1 MDQRVDESQGPIET
15 APPRPAIGISLP
27 CHRCGYE
34 MRGLDPMAVCPECGE
49 PVWRS
54 IAEAVDLVPIPLDE
68 PSARGLARALD
79 ALAAT
84 SLAITIATAVPPAA
98 WIPAA
103 WSSEFAAIAGR
114 GMLAL
119 GSAAISI
126 LAAAGVLGSLAMLWS
141 LGRRA
146 PLAAAMLVLPRRLL
160 ILGAVPWGLT
170 MLALHRG
177 LLPPIATTAVAG
189 TALGVVLLA
198 CSLAAE
204 RLGPVSRRW
213 QAGGIAIQRP
223 RGLVAALAIALASI
237 GVRGAIEAWQRQG
250 GGAWTGLSEGL
261 WAASAFASMLSMLLV
276 CVGAAYL
283 AVNLRWI
290 ARDLRRRRPGI
301 GEVIDTGR

>member
-1 MDQRVDESQGPIET
+1 
-15 APPRPAIGISLP
+15 
-27 CHRCGYE
+27 
-34 MRGLDPMAVCPECGE
+34 
-49 PVWRS
+49 
-54 IAEAVDLVPIPLDE
+54 
-68 PSARGLARALD
+68 
-79 ALAAT
+79 
-84 SLAITIATAVPPAA
+84 
-98 WIPAA
+98 
-103 WSSEFAAIAGR
+103 AAIAGR

-223 RGLVAALAIALASI
+223 RGLVAALAVALASI